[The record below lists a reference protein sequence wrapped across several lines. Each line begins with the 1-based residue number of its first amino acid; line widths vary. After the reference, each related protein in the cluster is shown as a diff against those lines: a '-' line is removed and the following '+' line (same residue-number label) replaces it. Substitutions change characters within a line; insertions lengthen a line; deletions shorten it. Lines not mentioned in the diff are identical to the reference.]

1 MGSGYF
7 QIRSNISIVILLW
20 NWLVGVDQFRH
31 SEKLRY
37 IKDASRIKN
46 EIEIYDTVSLA
57 NSDALKDFSLLLHLS
72 FITGWQQ

>member
-1 MGSGYF
+1 MGSGFF

-20 NWLVGVDQFRH
+20 KWLVGVDQFRFRH

-37 IKDASRIKN
+37 IKYASRITS

-57 NSDALKDFSLLLHLS
+57 NSDELKD
-72 FITGWQQ
+72 